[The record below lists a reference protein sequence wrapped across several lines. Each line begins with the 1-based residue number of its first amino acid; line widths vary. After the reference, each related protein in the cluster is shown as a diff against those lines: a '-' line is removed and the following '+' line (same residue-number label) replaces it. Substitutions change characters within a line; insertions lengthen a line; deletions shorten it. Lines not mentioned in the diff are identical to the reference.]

1 MVIGKIGAENN
12 QKLGAD
18 EVRQRAGR
26 RTDAQCRF
34 EPGNTG
40 GVTKPRTEIYVVG
53 AEHPREFLEDVIHF
67 IGQPA

>member
-26 RTDAQCRF
+26 RIDAQCRF
-34 EPGNTG
+34 EPGNIWLRD
-40 GVTKPRTEIYVVG
+40 K
-53 AEHPREFLEDVIHF
+53 AENRDLRCWCRAPAFLKT
-67 IGQPA
+67 